1 MNLALCSAVCF
12 AGMYIGNNQKPK
24 EGEEKLHLVIEGRSE
39 MDVDAGKKEIQR

>member
-1 MNLALCSAVCF
+1 MFLKN

-39 MDVDAGKKEIQR
+39 IDVQAGKKEIQR